1 MSDDEEATLKAQ
13 IDTEL
18 REAYGSHILTLHDIT
33 KALNYSSISAVRQAI
48 ARNNMPIPLFNLPNR
63 RGKFALTAEVARF
76 LARQA
81 SAKDANGKK
90 EK

>member
-1 MSDDEEATLKAQ
+1 MSDEEEATLMAQ
-13 IDTEL
+13 IDAEL
-18 REAYGSHILTLHDIT
+18 RESYGSHILTLHDIT

-63 RGKFALTAEVARF
+63 RGRFALTAEVAKF

-81 SAKDANGKK
+81 SAKDANGEQ

>member
-1 MSDDEEATLKAQ
+1 MSEEEEAALMAQ
-13 IDTEL
+13 IDSEL
-18 REAYGSHILTLHDIT
+18 RQTYGSHILTLHDLT
-33 KALNYSSISAVRQAI
+33 QALNYASISAVRQAI

-81 SAKDANGKK
+81 SVKDTMNNQ